1 MRNTLIALIA
11 VSPLAFAQQASMPNM
26 PDLGAL
32 FFKQFDSNQD
42 GVVSKA
48 EFLEPT
54 NAQFD
59 HMDKD
64 NNGSLDAAEV
74 EAFNAEMMKRMQEM
88 QRQMPQ
94 QGRPQR

>member
-1 MRNTLIALIA
+1 MRNLFIALIA
-11 VSPLAFAQQASMPNM
+11 ASPMALAQQAQMPNM

-32 FFKQFDSNQD
+32 FFQQFDSNQD
-42 GVVSKA
+42 GMVSKQ
-48 EFLEPT
+48 EFMEPT
-54 NAQFD
+54 AAQFD

-64 NNGSLDAAEV
+64 GNGALDQAEV

-94 QGRPQR
+94 QGMPRR